1 MLVFLVDHDCEESLH
16 LEGILEFFAENQP
29 DAAFAKS
36 LQGLEIPEGYEL
48 LRDDEYTEQMIK
60 DIDNITK
67 MLANQQL
74 GGNGNFRFI

>member
-1 MLVFLVDHDCEESLH
+1 MAD
-16 LEGILEFFAENQP
+16 FFAENQP